1 MQERPRRRP
10 NRSVLVA
17 AALVV
22 LPLAG
27 VAAAE
32 VGGPGD
38 PSTTAVTGPAA
49 STVPGGDASAASS
62 GAPAG
67 TAAPSPAGE
76 TARDT
81 APTAAEADARWV
93 SAWQGSPATGAD
105 SDASSCP
112 AGDGLS
118 DQTVR
123 NVVQVSTGGT
133 SVRVR
138 VSNAFGTE
146 PLQIGAASVAVAGA
160 GADVVPGTLRPLSF
174 AGLPTLLVPAGS
186 EALSDP
192 VTLDVQPLQRL
203 SLSVYLPESTGP
215 ATQHPIARGT
225 NYLADSDRTRDDG
238 AAAFGTTVSCWMF
251 ASGVDLQAPSSV
263 LGTVVTLGDSI
274 TDGEQSSLDAA
285 QRYPDWLA
293 RRFAALP
300 GETLAVSNAG
310 ISGNELMRSLPPGSA
325 GAAAAARFD
334 RDVLGQSG
342 VRAVVLLEG
351 INDIGAAG
359 AQADELIAVYRQLV
373 LRAHDAG
380 LPVYGGTLTPF
391 GGSAAGGSYGTPSGE
406 SQRQAVN
413 EWIRTSGAFD
423 GVIDFDAAV
432 RDPADPARLLAVYD
446 SGDHLHPSDAGYR
459 AMAEAVDLQALLA
472 GVTARD

>member
-1 MQERPRRRP
+1 MQQLPRRRP
-10 NRSVLVA
+10 SRNVLVA
-17 AALVV
+17 VTALVV
-22 LPLAG
+22 LLLTG
-27 VAAAE
+27 VAGAE
-32 VGGPGD
+32 VRGPAD
-38 PSTTAVTGPAA
+38 PSTAAATQPVAPAA
-49 STVPGGDASAASS
+49 PG
-62 GAPAG
+62 
-67 TAAPSPAGE
+67 TTAPSPADD
-76 TARDT
+76 AAADT
-81 APTAAEADARWV
+81 APTAADDDARWV
-93 SAWQGSPATGAD
+93 SAWQGSPTTSVGSAQG
-105 SDASSCP
+105 SCP

-146 PLQIGAASVAVAGA
+146 PLQVGAASVAVAGA

-174 AGLPTLLVPAGS
+174 AGRPTLLVPEGS

-192 VTLDVQPLQRL
+192 VPLDVQPLQRL
-203 SLSVYLPESTGP
+203 ALSVFLPDRTGP

-225 NYLADSDRTRDDG
+225 NYLAASDRTQDDG
-238 AAAFGTTVSCWMF
+238 AGAFDTSITCWLF

-263 LGTVVTLGDSI
+263 VGTVVTLGDSI
-274 TDGEQSSLDAA
+274 TDGERSSPDAA

-293 RRFAALP
+293 RRLAALP
-300 GETLAVSNAG
+300 GDTLAVSNAG
-310 ISGNELMRSLPPGSA
+310 ISGNELIRSLPPGTA
-325 GAAAAARFD
+325 GAAAAARLE

-359 AQADELIAVYRQLV
+359 AQAGDLIAVYRQLV

-391 GGSAAGGSYGTPSGE
+391 GGSAAGGSYGTPGGE
-406 SQRQAVN
+406 AQRQAVN
-413 EWIRTSGAFD
+413 EWIRSSGAFD
-423 GVIDFDAAV
+423 GVVDFDAAL
-432 RDPADPARLLAVYD
+432 RDPADPAQLLPVYD

-459 AMAEAVDLQALLA
+459 AMAEAVDLQQLLDGA
-472 GVTARD
+472 TARD